1 MAMKRITRD
10 LGYIIEWEHDVP
22 EFQEPEVLIDCLERY
37 APRGTYRI
45 EGYDVWATSEAIR
58 AAVRG
63 FQSES

>member
-10 LGYIIEWEHDVP
+10 MGYMIEWEHDVP
-22 EFQEPEVLIDCLERY
+22 EFENPDTLIEYLRLY
-37 APRGTYRI
+37 APRGSYRVK
-45 EGYDVWATSEAIR
+45 GYDVWATDEAIR